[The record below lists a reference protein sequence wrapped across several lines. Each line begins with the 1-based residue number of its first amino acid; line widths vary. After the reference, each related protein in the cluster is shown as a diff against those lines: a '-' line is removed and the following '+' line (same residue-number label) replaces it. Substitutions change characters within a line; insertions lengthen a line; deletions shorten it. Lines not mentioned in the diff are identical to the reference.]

1 MLYQEGQEKQRQKD
15 AEDGAVRQETQRKT
29 KDCMDVVG
37 EDMEVNSVRQEN
49 EKVADPEGLLAVVTP
64 KGKRRKTEEIGMM
77 KQVN

>member
-1 MLYQEGQEKQRQKD
+1 
-15 AEDGAVRQETQRKT
+15 
-29 KDCMDVVG
+29 MDVVG